1 MLQIRLCG
9 TSYQLELHNLIFL
22 PELMKTRKILLSLL
36 ITLFALVE
44 VSAQWEDQHLLFVIN
59 RSKDADEIH
68 YAVNL
73 DASGKIDQQNPI
85 SVYWVKH
92 SEGGKQVPLTWIQKR
107 YAYGVGISK
116 TEADEISFYLFSKTD
131 QLFNVRKDNADRY
144 GAFTTLNNMT
154 IRADS
159 LYIQIDGGSF
169 LQPSIAAIHIFGQDI
184 ESGISQ
190 AMSVLE

>member
-1 MLQIRLCG
+1 
-9 TSYQLELHNLIFL
+9 
-22 PELMKTRKILLSLL
+22 MKTRKHFLSCIVLFFA
-36 ITLFALVE
+36 ITE
-44 VSAQWEDQHLLFVIN
+44 ISAQLKDPHLLFVIN
-59 RSKDADEIH
+59 RSRDADEIH

-73 DASGKIDQQNPI
+73 DKSGNIDQQNPI
-85 SVYWVKH
+85 RVYWVKH
-92 SEGGKQVPLTWIQKR
+92 SEGGKQAPLTWIQKR
-107 YAYGVGISK
+107 YGYGVGISK
-116 TEADEISFYLFSKTD
+116 TEADEISFYLISKTD

-159 LYIQIDGGSF
+159 LYIQFDGGSF

-190 AMSVLE
+190 EVSILE